1 MGLFTRYYY
10 GNSFN
15 SILALNSMSSE
26 MNVASTNST
35 TEGSATGKLST
46 SAMRFTEGIDNE
58 WRMDWGYMIG
68 ADWLS
73 DSTLLTQSISASVS
87 ESTGGI
93 DTTDTNTSGRTRGAC
108 QCVILD
114 TRYTGLSDRF
124 RF

>member
-1 MGLFTRYYY
+1 
-10 GNSFN
+10 
-15 SILALNSMSSE
+15 

-46 SAMRFTEGIDNE
+46 SAMRFTAGIDNE

-108 QCVILD
+108 QSVILD